1 MASFAAGDGY
11 SEQRPAYAGEAEHA
25 ITVTLAG
32 SGSIAGQTFAAQMWD
47 PDGTAADGTPTA
59 AVVGDGTAR
68 QVLVTLPGQ
77 GVAGEYGW
85 DLRRTDDESDL
96 VLAHGR
102 IDIQLSGG
110 RS

>member
-1 MASFAAGDGY
+1 MATFAAGGGY
-11 SEQRPAYAGEAEHA
+11 SEQRPAYTDEAAHA

-32 SGSIAGQTFAAQMWD
+32 SGSIAGQTFAAAMYA
-47 PDGTAADGTPTA
+47 PDGTAADGTPIA

-77 GVAGEYGW
+77 GTAGEYGW
-85 DLRRTDDESDL
+85 DLRRTDDDSDL
-96 VLAHGR
+96 VVAHGR
-102 IDIQLSGG
+102 IDITLSGG